1 MIDTTLRPTS
11 ETPDTDLFRALATAD
26 DAGREL
32 IQGILARRHA
42 ALVRWL
48 AAKYTNRSVDF
59 DELQAVGNVGLIL
72 AIQRFDPDRGFDF
85 IAFARPT
92 VQGEIRRYFRDKRRW
107 IRLPR
112 HLQEI
117 KAKLGD
123 ATQVLTHRLNRAPTV
138 AELAAELAVDP
149 ETVLEAMTADDTFAP
164 LSLDA
169 PTTAD
174 DGSSTL
180 GAEIGYC
187 DNRFDTLVDCEALRP
202 LIAALP
208 DRERRIISMRFFDDM
223 TQSDIG
229 RELGLSQMH
238 ISRLLART
246 LVELRRQL
254 LSEA

>member
-1 MIDTTLRPTS
+1 VIDATVRVTPETS
-11 ETPDTDLFRALATAD
+11 DHDLFRALADAD
-26 DAGREL
+26 AAGREL

-42 ALVRWL
+42 PLVRWL
-48 AAKYTNRSVDF
+48 AARYTNRSVDF
-59 DELQAVGNVGLIL
+59 EELQAVGNVGLIL

-117 KAKLGD
+117 KAKLGE
-123 ATQVLTHRLNRAPTV
+123 ATQVLTHQLNRAPTV

-149 ETVLEAMTADDTFAP
+149 EVVLEAMTADDTFAP

-169 PTTAD
+169 PTAAGDEST
-174 DGSSTL
+174 TL
-180 GAEIGYC
+180 GSEIGYR
-187 DNRFDTLVDCEALRP
+187 DDRFDTLVDCEALRP

-208 DRERRIISMRFFDDM
+208 ERERRILSMRFFDDM

-229 RELGLSQMH
+229 RELNVSQMH

-246 LVELRRQL
+246 LADLRRQL
-254 LSEA
+254 LRDD

>member
-1 MIDTTLRPTS
+1 MTETTVRPTRD
-11 ETPDTDLFRALATAD
+11 TPDEELFRALRSAD
-26 DAGREL
+26 ASDREV

-42 ALVRWL
+42 PLVRWL

-59 DELQAVGNVGLIL
+59 EELQAVGNVGLIL
-72 AIQRFDPDRGFDF
+72 AIQRFDPERGFDF

-112 HLQEI
+112 HLQEV
-117 KAKLGD
+117 KAKIGD

-149 ETVLEAMTADDTFAP
+149 ETVLEALTADDTFAP

-169 PTTAD
+169 PSASGD
-174 DGSSTL
+174 ESSSL
-180 GAEIGYC
+180 GADLGYR
-187 DNRFDTLVDCEALRP
+187 DDRFDTLVDCESLRP

-208 DRERRIISMRFFDDM
+208 ERERRILSMRFFDDM
-223 TQSDIG
+223 TQSEIG

-246 LVELRRQL
+246 LVDLRKQL
-254 LSEA
+254 LSDN